1 MISSVFMHGNI
12 SVESHKNCK
21 ICREGNHHCDGCFF
35 CTKKGV
41 INLSKDRQAGF
52 LVFNQKK
59 HINIPALTGQFYV
72 VSMMVL
78 FRCQTAY
85 ADIFDTAKS
94 AM

>member
-1 MISSVFMHGNI
+1 MVA
-12 SVESHKNCK
+12 
-21 ICREGNHHCDGCFF
+21 FF

-72 VSMMVL
+72 VSMIVL

-85 ADIFDTAKS
+85 ARYFLIQLNPPCSKCIQ
-94 AM
+94 MLLELQR